1 MSRQLDRREFI
12 KDLALGAAGLCSL
25 GRIAF
30 AEKRGGLKAK
40 GPAKNIVILGGGLAG
55 LSAAYELQGAGHNI
69 TLVEAKKGFGG
80 RVHTIRGV
88 FADDQYAEAG
98 ALSFPQSHTFTYG
111 YATDFKLPIR
121 PSFLP
126 GFNEIGDLNGKV
138 FTIPS
143 DGQANIPLNLTA
155 AERQAGVY
163 GIIGL
168 YLQKYINM
176 VGDPRKAGWPPATLA
191 PLDQMTCH
199 DFLTSLRAS
208 PGAVEVIQASELG
221 ILGFGLNSISAL
233 DAVLTEAIAPT
244 APFYEIT
251 GGNDLLPAAFKSR
264 LTRTTLKK
272 KSVVQS
278 ISQDDTGVT
287 VTYTNAAGPQTIR
300 ADQVICAIPFAVLKN
315 IPVDPPFSAAKQ
327 AAINGLE
334 LTPVTRTYLQYE
346 SRPWETSGFDGYGI
360 TDIEIQ
366 NTYSP
371 TLTQSG
377 QTGILTSYTGG
388 QNALDMAAMSESDRQ
403 ALARR
408 QMQNIFAGLS
418 SDFLVGTS
426 QIWQNDPFQ
435 LGAFTYFQPGQ
446 LTTLLSAAQQPE
458 GFIHF
463 AGEHTSAWHGWMNGA
478 LESGNRAA
486 NEVNQALASEAIVV
500 GGK

>member
-1 MSRQLDRREFI
+1 
-12 KDLALGAAGLCSL
+12 
-25 GRIAF
+25 
-30 AEKRGGLKAK
+30 
-40 GPAKNIVILGGGLAG
+40 
-55 LSAAYELQGAGHNI
+55 
-69 TLVEAKKGFGG
+69 
-80 RVHTIRGV
+80 
-88 FADDQYAEAG
+88 
-98 ALSFPQSHTFTYG
+98 
-111 YATDFKLPIR
+111 
-121 PSFLP
+121 
-126 GFNEIGDLNGKV
+126 
-138 FTIPS
+138 
-143 DGQANIPLNLTA
+143 
-155 AERQAGVY
+155 
-163 GIIGL
+163 
-168 YLQKYINM
+168 
-176 VGDPRKAGWPPATLA
+176 
-191 PLDQMTCH
+191 
-199 DFLTSLRAS
+199 
-208 PGAVEVIQASELG
+208 
-221 ILGFGLNSISAL
+221 
-233 DAVLTEAIAPT
+233 EAIAPT